1 MIVYNYNLYILL
13 SKILFYIVSNIK
25 IYDIVQIEKKNER
38 RITKKSL
45 IIIECQI
52 NLINEK
58 NHLLR
63 RSTFLKKIL

>member
-38 RITKKSL
+38 RI
-45 IIIECQI
+45 
-52 NLINEK
+52 N
-58 NHLLR
+58 
-63 RSTFLKKIL
+63 KKIINNNRISDQFNQWKESLVA

>member
-38 RITKKSL
+38 RI
-45 IIIECQI
+45 
-52 NLINEK
+52 N
-58 NHLLR
+58 
-63 RSTFLKKIL
+63 KKIINNNKISDQFNQ